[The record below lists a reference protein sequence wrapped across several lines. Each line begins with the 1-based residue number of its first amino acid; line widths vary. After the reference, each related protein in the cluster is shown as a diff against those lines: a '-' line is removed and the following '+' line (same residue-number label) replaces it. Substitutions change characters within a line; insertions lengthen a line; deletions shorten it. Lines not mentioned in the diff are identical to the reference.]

1 MAILPLTNFTNFVTA
16 TPGSQDY
23 LVGYTGV
30 GTPHEY
36 KTTFSTVTGILANS
50 ATVSSTNLTHGGPS
64 WDYYFNLDVGSPNGS
79 LTTPT
84 VKFGTSPYQALLSLN
99 NNQFAFNTNTNS
111 TKFVIT
117 TQGNVGVGNTTPSYP
132 LTVSGATYLSGNSN
146 YATSL
151 TSNGGFDLAIATNTA
166 DKILYVGGNNNG
178 YSLQATTSSTSLSSA
193 LLLNPLGGFVGINT
207 TTPNANLT
215 VSGNISASG
224 NINALGTI
232 TANSGL
238 SAIGYVSAKTNS
250 QNAGFIV
257 QTASGSTTAALTGS
271 NTSND
276 NGTLALSNNG
286 TTSVYIQAS
295 GVSYF
300 NNGNVGIGTT
310 SPTYGFDVQQNSPS
324 TPATIRVYNSDS
336 SGTSIG
342 RLIVQNATGTNA
354 VVQASGTNIVIG
366 GQTGNSSP
374 LKFINNGNTA
384 ITVLSG
390 GNVGIGKTNPTVPLD
405 VSGQINATSIFA
417 TDSLTVSGNI
427 YGGIIYSNGVPIT
440 PGGGGGGSGGVI
452 LSSGGFVQGT
462 ITSGISDTKQISAA
476 SPSNCLLY
484 TSPSPRD

>member
-36 KTTFSTVTGILANS
+36 KTTFSAVTGILANS

-117 TQGNVGVGNTTPSYP
+117 TQGNVGIGNSTPSYP

-166 DKILYVGGNNNG
+166 DKILYVGGNSNG
-178 YSLQATTSSTSLSSA
+178 YSVQATTSSTSLSSA

-215 VSGNISASG
+215 VFGNISSSGGINTLGNIGLSG
-224 NINALGTI
+224 NINASGSI
-232 TANSGL
+232 TASGGL
-238 SAIGYVSAKTNS
+238 SAVGYVTAKTNS
-250 QNAGFIV
+250 QNAGFVV

-271 NTSND
+271 NSSSD
-276 NGTLALSNNG
+276 NGTLALSNSGN
-286 TTSVYIQAS
+286 TNVYIQAS
-295 GVSYF
+295 GTSYF

-310 SPTYGFDVQQNSPS
+310 SPAYGLDVQQNSSS
-324 TPATIRVYNSDS
+324 TPATIS
-336 SGTSIG
+336 
-342 RLIVQNATGTNA
+342 
-354 VVQASGTNIVIG
+354 
-366 GQTGNSSP
+366 
-374 LKFINNGNTA
+374 
-384 ITVLSG
+384 
-390 GNVGIGKTNPTVPLD
+390 
-405 VSGQINATSIFA
+405 
-417 TDSLTVSGNI
+417 
-427 YGGIIYSNGVPIT
+427 
-440 PGGGGGGSGGVI
+440 
-452 LSSGGFVQGT
+452 
-462 ITSGISDTKQISAA
+462 
-476 SPSNCLLY
+476 CLLY
-484 TSPSPRD
+484 TSPSPRDS